1 MVSEAF
7 KAVQA
12 TLPSSPGI
20 YKYTDEHDRMLYV
33 GKARNLKKRVS
44 SYFQKEHDSA
54 RLRMLVR
61 RIAKI
66 EVTVV
71 QTEQEA
77 LLLENSL
84 IKQYQPKYNVQLKD
98 DKSYPFICI
107 KNERFPRI
115 FLTRRYIDDGSTY
128 LGPYTSVR
136 RVEGIL
142 ELIRG
147 LFKIRTCSLNLSEP
161 AVANGKYRV
170 CLEYHIGNC
179 AGPCENLFDE
189 AQYNEQIALIKKILK
204 GQSNLVLNE
213 LRERMK
219 QHAERMEFE
228 QANETKKRIDTLQAF
243 NSRTAVVNP
252 DIDDVEVFTI
262 AEEAEH
268 AFVNYFKIMNGSI
281 VYTRG
286 LELKNN
292 LDECKEDLLVF
303 AINEIRSIM
312 RSDSKEIY
320 TQFPIEY
327 PDPKV
332 KITVPQIGDKKK
344 LIELSLKNSLFMKS
358 KFMEE
363 QNKRDYQKGRN
374 RVLEQLQQDFR
385 LTELPV
391 HIECFDNSNIQGTNP
406 VASMVVFKNGR
417 ASKAD
422 YRHYNIKTVVGPNDF
437 ASMEEVVYRRYKR
450 LLDEDQP
457 LPQLVV
463 IDGGKGQLSSAM
475 AAIDK
480 LELRGKLAVVS
491 IAKRLEEIYYPED
504 PLPLYIDKRSE
515 SLKLIQQLR
524 NEAHRFAITF
534 HRQKRDKSTIKTG
547 LTNIEGIGDKTS
559 QLLLKVFRSEK
570 KIKMASKEE
579 LAQHIGAAKAEVV
592 YNYYQLQQAT
602 SK

>member
-1 MVSEAF
+1 M
-7 KAVQA
+7 
-12 TLPSSPGI
+12 
-20 YKYTDEHDRMLYV
+20 
-33 GKARNLKKRVS
+33 KKRVA

-61 RIAKI
+61 RITKI

-84 IKQYQPKYNVQLKD
+84 IKQYQPKYNIQLKD

-115 FLTRRYIDDGSTY
+115 FLTRRYIEDGSTY

-136 RVEGIL
+136 RVESIL

-147 LFKIRTCSLNLSEP
+147 LFKLRTCSLNLSEK
-161 AVANGKYRV
+161 AIEGGKYRI

-189 AQYNEQIALIKKILK
+189 ASYNEQIALIKKILK

-213 LRERMK
+213 LRDRMK
-219 QHAERMEFE
+219 HHAENMEFE
-228 QANETKKRIDTLQAF
+228 QANEMKKRIDTLQTF

-252 DIDDVEVFTI
+252 DIDDVEVFTL
-262 AEEAEH
+262 AQEGEY

-292 LDECKEDLLVF
+292 LEETKEDLLIF
-303 AINEIRSIM
+303 AINEIRQVM
-312 RSDSKEIY
+312 HSDSKEVFV
-320 TQFPIEY
+320 QFPIEY
-327 PDPKV
+327 PDPQLR
-332 KITVPQIGDKKK
+332 ITVPQIGDKKK
-344 LIELSLKNSLFMKS
+344 LVELSFKNAMFMKNRYL
-358 KFMEE
+358 EE
-363 QNKRDYQKGRN
+363 QHKRDYQKGRN
-374 RVLEQLQQDFR
+374 RVLEQLQQDFK
-385 LTELPV
+385 LAELPV

-417 ASKAD
+417 PAKAD
-422 YRHYNIKTVVGPNDF
+422 YRHYNIKTVIGPNDF

-450 LLDEDQP
+450 LTEENLP

-463 IDGGKGQLSSAM
+463 IDGGKGQLSSTM

-480 LELRGKLAVVS
+480 LGLRGKMAIVS
-491 IAKRLEEIYYPED
+491 IAKRLEEIYYPDD
-504 PLPLYIDKRSE
+504 PMPMYINKRSE

-524 NEAHRFAITF
+524 DEAHRFAITF
-534 HRQKRDKSTIKTG
+534 HRLKRSKGTIKTG
-547 LTNIEGIGDKTS
+547 LTDIGGIGDKTS
-559 QLLLKVFRSEK
+559 QLLLKTFKSEK
-570 KIKMASKEE
+570 KLK
-579 LAQHIGAAKAEVV
+579 LATLDEIAAIIGKAKAEVV
-592 YNYYQLQQAT
+592 FKYYHPEE
-602 SK
+602 S

>member
-1 MVSEAF
+1 MTPEAF
-7 KAVQA
+7 KAIQA
-12 TLPSSPGI
+12 TLPDSPGV
-20 YKYTDEHDRMLYV
+20 YKYSDDSDRILYV
-33 GKARNLKKRVS
+33 GKARSLKKRVS

-61 RIAKI
+61 RITKI

-84 IKQYQPKYNVQLKD
+84 IKQYQPRYNIQLKD

-136 RVEGIL
+136 RVESIL

-147 LFKIRTCSLNLSEP
+147 LFKLRTCSLNLSEK
-161 AVANGKYRV
+161 AIENGKYRI

-189 AQYNEQIALIKKILK
+189 VNYNEQIALIKKILK

-213 LRERMK
+213 LRDRMK
-219 QHAERMEFE
+219 HHAENMQFE
-228 QANETKKRIDTLQAF
+228 LAGEMKKRIDTLQTF
-243 NSRTAVVNP
+243 NSRTAVVNH

-262 AEEAEH
+262 AEEEEH

-286 LELKNN
+286 LEIKNN
-292 LDECKEDLLVF
+292 LEETKEDLLIF
-303 AINEIRSIM
+303 AINEIRQIM
-312 RSDSKEIY
+312 HSDSKEIY
-320 TQFPIEY
+320 VQFPIEY

-332 KITVPQIGDKKK
+332 KIIIPQIGDKKK
-344 LIELSLKNSLFMKS
+344 LIDLSHKNALFMKNR
-358 KFMEE
+358 FLEE

-374 RVLEQLQQDFR
+374 RVLEQLQADFR

-422 YRHYNIKTVVGPNDF
+422 YRHYNIKTVEGPNDF
-437 ASMEEVVYRRYKR
+437 ASMEEIVYRRYKR
-450 LLDEDQP
+450 LISEDQP

-480 LELRGKLAVVS
+480 LELRGKMAIVS
-491 IAKRLEEIYYPED
+491 IAKRLEEIYFPED
-504 PLPLYIDKRSE
+504 SVPLYVNKRSE

-524 NEAHRFAITF
+524 DEAHRFAITF
-534 HRQKRDKSTIKTG
+534 HRLKRDKGTIKTG
-547 LTNIEGIGDKTS
+547 LTDIEGIGEKTS
-559 QLLLKVFRSEK
+559 DLLLKTFKSEK
-570 KIKMASKEE
+570 KLKLATKEE
-579 LAQHIGAAKAEVV
+579 IAACIGNAKAEVV
-592 YNYYQLQQAT
+592 FKHYHNQA
-602 SK
+602 

>member
-1 MVSEAF
+1 MSNEVF
-7 KAVQA
+7 KAAQP
-12 TLPSSPGI
+12 TLPHSPGV
-20 YKYTDEHDRMLYV
+20 YRYSDKDDRILYV
-33 GKARNLKKRVS
+33 GKARDLKKRVS

-61 RIAKI
+61 KIAKI

-84 IKQYQPKYNVQLKD
+84 IKQYQPKYNIQLKD

-107 KNERFPRI
+107 KNERFPRV

-136 RVEGIL
+136 RVESIL

-147 LFKIRTCSLNLSEP
+147 IFKIRTCSLNLSEK
-161 AVANGKYRV
+161 AIENGKYRV

-189 AQYNEQIALIKKILK
+189 ASYNEQIALIIKILK
-204 GQSNLVLNE
+204 GQSNVVLNE
-213 LRERMK
+213 LKDRMK
-219 QHAERMEFE
+219 QFAENMEFE
-228 QANETKKRIDTLQAF
+228 AAEETRKRIETLQTF
-243 NSRTAVVNP
+243 NSRTAVVNHS
-252 DIDDVEVFTI
+252 IDDVEVFTI
-262 AEEAEH
+262 AEEGEH
-268 AFVNYFKIMNGSI
+268 AFVNYFKVMNGSI
-281 VYTRG
+281 VYTRA
-286 LELKNN
+286 LELKTNI
-292 LDECKEDLLVF
+292 DETKEDMLVF
-303 AINEIRSIM
+303 AINEIRSVM
-312 RSDSKEIY
+312 HSDSKEVY
-320 TQFPIEY
+320 VQFPIEY
-327 PDPKV
+327 PDPELKV
-332 KITVPQIGDKKK
+332 TVPQIGDKKK
-344 LIELSLKNSLFMKS
+344 LVDLSFKNAMFMKS
-358 KFMEE
+358 KFLEE
-363 QNKRDYQKGRN
+363 QHKRDYQKGRN
-374 RVLEQLQQDFR
+374 RVLEQLQADFR

-417 ASKAD
+417 PAKAD

-450 LLDEDQP
+450 LLDEEKP

-463 IDGGKGQLSSAM
+463 IDGGKGQLSSTM

-480 LELRGKLAVVS
+480 LGIRGKLAIVS
-491 IAKRLEEIYYPED
+491 IAKRLEEIYFPED
-504 PLPLYIDKRSE
+504 PMPLYINKRSE

-534 HRQKRDKSTIKTG
+534 HRQKRSNSTFKTG
-547 LTNIEGIGDKTS
+547 LTEIEGIGDKTS
-559 QLLLKVFRSEK
+559 QALLNYFRSEK
-570 KIKMASKEE
+570 KIKAATKEE
-579 LAQHIGAAKAEVV
+579 LVAVVGNAKAEVV
-592 YNYYQLQQAT
+592 FKHYH
-602 SK
+602 KG

>member
-1 MVSEAF
+1 MTSEAF
-7 KAVQA
+7 KAVQS
-12 TLPSSPGI
+12 TLPDSPGI
-20 YKYTDEHDRMLYV
+20 YRYSDEDGRILYV
-33 GKARNLKKRVS
+33 GKARSLKKRVS
-44 SYFQKEHDSA
+44 SYFHKEHDSA

-84 IKQYQPKYNVQLKD
+84 IKQYQPKYNIQLKD

-136 RVEGIL
+136 RVESIL

-147 LFKIRTCSLNLSEP
+147 LFKIRTCSLFLSEN
-161 AVANGKYRV
+161 AIEAGKYRV

-179 AGPCENLFDE
+179 AGPCEGLFDE
-189 AQYNEQIALIKKILK
+189 AAYNEQVALIKKILK
-204 GQSNLVLNE
+204 GQSNVVLNE

-219 QHAERMEFE
+219 QYAEQMEFE
-228 QANETKKRIDTLQAF
+228 KANEMKFRIDTLQTF

-262 AEEAEH
+262 AEEGEH
-268 AFVNYFKIMNGSI
+268 AFVNYFKVMNGSI
-281 VYTRG
+281 VYTRA
-286 LELKNN
+286 LEIKNN
-292 LDECKEDLLVF
+292 LEESKEDMLVF
-303 AINEIRSIM
+303 AINEIRTIM
-312 RSDSKEIY
+312 HSDSKEIY
-320 TQFPIEY
+320 LQFPVEY
-327 PDPKV
+327 PDPRI

-344 LIELSLKNSLFMKS
+344 LVELSLKNALFLKN
-358 KFMEE
+358 KFLEE
-363 QNKRDYQKGRN
+363 QHKRDYQKGRN

-417 ASKAD
+417 PAKAD
-422 YRHYNIKTVVGPNDF
+422 YRHYNIKTVEGPNDF

-450 LLDEDQP
+450 LLAEEQP

-480 LELRGKLAVVS
+480 LELRGKLAIVS
-491 IAKRLEEIYYPED
+491 IAKRLEEIYYPDD
-504 PLPLYIDKRSE
+504 PMPLYINKRSE

-524 NEAHRFAITF
+524 DEAHRFALTF
-534 HRQKRDKSTIKTG
+534 HRLKRDKSTIKTG
-547 LTNIEGIGDKTS
+547 LTDIEGIGEKTS
-559 QLLLKVFRSEK
+559 QMLLKFFKSEK
-570 KIKMASKEE
+570 KIKLATKEE
-579 LAQHIGAAKAEVV
+579 LANCIGNAKAEVV
-592 YNYYQLQQAT
+592 YKHYHG
-602 SK
+602 

>member
-1 MVSEAF
+1 MSHEAF

-12 TLPSSPGI
+12 TLPHSPGI
-20 YKYTDEHDRMLYV
+20 YKYTDDQDKILYV
-33 GKARNLKKRVS
+33 GKARDLKKRVS

-61 RIAKI
+61 KIAKI

-84 IKQYQPKYNVQLKD
+84 IKQYQPKYNILLKD

-107 KNERFPRI
+107 KNERYPRI
-115 FLTRRYIDDGSTY
+115 FLTRRYINDGSTY
-128 LGPYTSVR
+128 LGPYTSVA
-136 RVEGIL
+136 RVESIL

-147 LFKIRTCSLNLSEP
+147 IFKIRTCSLNLSEK
-161 AVANGKYRV
+161 AIENGKYRI

-179 AGPCENLFDE
+179 AGPCENLFE
-189 AQYNEQIALIKKILK
+189 EQAYNEQIALITKILK

-213 LRERMK
+213 LKDRMK
-219 QHAERMEFE
+219 KYAEQMQFE
-228 QANETKKRIDTLQAF
+228 LANETKKHIETLQTF

-262 AEEAEH
+262 AEEGEY
-268 AFVNYFKIMNGSI
+268 AFVNYLKVMNGSI
-281 VYTRG
+281 VYTRA
-286 LELKNN
+286 LELKTNI
-292 LDECKEDLLVF
+292 DETKEDLLVF
-303 AINEIRSIM
+303 AINEIRGIM
-312 RSDSKEIY
+312 HSDSKEVFV
-320 TQFPIEY
+320 QFPIEY
-327 PDPKV
+327 PDPNL
-332 KITVPQIGDKKK
+332 KITVPQIGDKRK
-344 LIELSLKNSLFMKS
+344 LVELSFKNAMFMKG
-358 KFMEE
+358 KFLEE
-363 QNKRDYQKGRN
+363 QLKRDYQKGRN

-417 ASKAD
+417 SSKAD
-422 YRHYNIKTVVGPNDF
+422 YRHYNIKTVEGPNDF

-450 LLDEDQP
+450 LIDEGKP

-463 IDGGKGQLSSAM
+463 IDGGKGQLSSTM
-475 AAIDK
+475 TAIDK
-480 LELRGKLAVVS
+480 LGLRGKMAIVS
-491 IAKRLEEIYYPED
+491 IAKRLEEIYFPED
-504 PLPLYIDKRSE
+504 PMPLYINKRSE

-534 HRQKRDKSTIKTG
+534 HRLKRSNNTFKTG
-547 LTNIEGIGDKTS
+547 ITEIAGIGEKTS
-559 QLLLKVFRSEK
+559 QLLLNTFRSEK
-570 KIKMASKEE
+570 KIKAATKEE
-579 LAQHIGAAKAEVV
+579 LAAVVGNAKADVV
-592 YNYYQLQQAT
+592 YKHYHSAQ
-602 SK
+602 

>member
-1 MVSEAF
+1 MSNEAF
-7 KAVQA
+7 KAAQH
-12 TLPSSPGI
+12 TLPHSPGV
-20 YKYTDEHDRMLYV
+20 YRYSDDQDRILYV
-33 GKARNLKKRVS
+33 GKARDLKKRVS

-61 RIAKI
+61 KIAKI

-84 IKQYQPKYNVQLKD
+84 IKQYQPKYNIQLKD

-107 KNERFPRI
+107 KNERFPRV

-136 RVEGIL
+136 RVESIL

-147 LFKIRTCSLNLSEP
+147 LFKIRTCSLNLSEK
-161 AVANGKYRV
+161 AIENGKYRV

-189 AQYNEQIALIKKILK
+189 EAYNAQIALIVKILK
-204 GQSNLVLNE
+204 GQSNVVLNE
-213 LRERMK
+213 LKDRMK
-219 QHAERMEFE
+219 QHAEAMEFE
-228 QANETKKRIDTLQAF
+228 LAEETRKRIETLQTF

-252 DIDDVEVFTI
+252 SIDDVEVFTI
-262 AEEAEH
+262 AEEGEH
-268 AFVNYFKIMNGSI
+268 AFVNYFKVMNGSI
-281 VYTRG
+281 VYTRA
-286 LELKNN
+286 LELKTNI
-292 LDECKEDLLVF
+292 DETKEDLLIF

-312 RSDSKEIY
+312 HSDSKEIY
-320 TQFPIEY
+320 VQFPIEY
-327 PDPKV
+327 PDPDI

-344 LIELSLKNSLFMKS
+344 LVELSFKNAMFMKS
-358 KFMEE
+358 KFLEE
-363 QNKRDYQKGRN
+363 QHKREYQKGRN

-417 ASKAD
+417 PSKAD

-450 LLDEDQP
+450 LLDEEKA

-463 IDGGKGQLSSAM
+463 IDGGKGQLSATM
-475 AAIDK
+475 TAIDK
-480 LELRGKLAVVS
+480 LGLRGQMAIVS
-491 IAKRLEEIYYPED
+491 IAKRLEEIYFPDD
-504 PLPLYIDKRSE
+504 PMPLYINKRSE

-534 HRQKRDKSTIKTG
+534 HRQKRSNSTFKTS
-547 LTNIEGIGDKTS
+547 LTEIEGIGDKTS
-559 QLLLKVFRSEK
+559 QALLNTFRSEK
-570 KIKMASKEE
+570 KIKAATIEE
-579 LAQHIGAAKAEVV
+579 LAAIIGKAKAEVV
-592 YNYYQLQQAT
+592 YKHYHQG
-602 SK
+602 

>member
-1 MVSEAF
+1 MTSEAF

-12 TLPSSPGI
+12 TLPDSPGI
-20 YKYTDEHDRMLYV
+20 YKYTDDADRILYV
-33 GKARNLKKRVS
+33 GKARSLKKRVS

-107 KNERFPRI
+107 KNERYPRI
-115 FLTRRYIDDGSTY
+115 FLTRLYVDDGSTY

-136 RVEGIL
+136 RVEAIL

-147 LFKIRTCSLNLSEP
+147 LFKLRTCSLNLSEK
-161 AVANGKYRV
+161 AIETSKYRV

-179 AGPCENLFDE
+179 AGPCEGLFDE
-189 AQYNEQIALIKKILK
+189 AAYNEQITLIKKILK

-219 QHAERMEFE
+219 HHAENMEFE
-228 QANETKKRIDTLQAF
+228 LANEMKKRIDTLQTF
-243 NSRTAVVNP
+243 NSRTAVVNH

-292 LDECKEDLLVF
+292 LEETKEDLLIF
-303 AINEIRSIM
+303 AINEIRQIM
-312 RSDSKEIY
+312 HSDSKEVY
-320 TQFPIEY
+320 TQFAIDY

-332 KITVPQIGDKKK
+332 KIVVPQIGDKKK
-344 LIELSLKNSLFMKS
+344 LIDLSYKNALFMKN
-358 KFMEE
+358 KYLEE
-363 QNKRDYQKGRN
+363 QNKRDYQKGKN
-374 RVLEQLQQDFR
+374 RILEQLQQDFR

-406 VASMVVFKNGR
+406 VASMVVFKHGR
-417 ASKAD
+417 PAKAD
-422 YRHYNIKTVVGPNDF
+422 YRHYNIKTVVGANDF

-450 LLDEDQP
+450 LVAEDQP

-480 LELRGKLAVVS
+480 LELRGKLAIVS

-504 PLPLYIDKRSE
+504 PMPLYINKRSE

-524 NEAHRFAITF
+524 DEAHRFAITF
-534 HRQKRDKSTIKTG
+534 HRQKRDKGTLKTG
-547 LTNIEGIGDKTS
+547 LTDIEGIGDKTS
-559 QLLLKVFRSEK
+559 QLLLKTFRSEK
-570 KIKMASKEE
+570 KIKLASREE
-579 LAQHIGAAKAEVV
+579 IAAIIGAAKAEVV
-592 YNYYQLQQAT
+592 YNYYHREG
-602 SK
+602 